1 MTWLDLLLTALLA
14 ASIYSGYR
22 RGAVLQLMGIAGLS
36 IGVVVGVMLAPRVA
50 VLADSQPTAVAM
62 VLGTAL
68 VAGAIGNMAGWL
80 VGSRL
85 RSRAQGTPLRRADA
99 LGGSVLSGIALVM
112 ATWFLA
118 FNLIEGPFPMIARGL
133 RSSRIV
139 QTLEATLP
147 APPSLV
153 DRANELLPLLGLA
166 DGSVDLPGQPAPP
179 VEPPTRAQL
188 AAATRAAERS
198 TVEVVGDGCAEGSVN
213 QGSGFVVGP
222 GVVVTNAH
230 VVAGTHSQW
239 VQLGAD
245 SLAAAV
251 VGFDTELD
259 IAVLDVPGL
268 DLEPLRLLEG
278 DAERGSVGAILGF
291 PGGGSLQADAAAVLA
306 VLEPIGADIY
316 GRGRVR
322 RRIYELQTRIDRGN
336 SGGPF
341 VVASGEVAGLVFAS
355 SADRDGIGYAIVS
368 DEVAP
373 VVGRARAATGAVDT
387 GPCLA

>member
-1 MTWLDLLLTALLA
+1 MTWLDLLLIALLA
-14 ASIYSGYR
+14 ASVYSGYR
-22 RGAVLQLMGIAGLS
+22 RGAVLQLMGVAGLS

-68 VAGAIGNMAGWL
+68 VAGAIGNMLGWL

-85 RSRAQGTPLRRADA
+85 RSRAQETPLRKADA
-99 LGGSVLSGIALVM
+99 LGGSVLSGIALLM

-118 FNLIEGPFPMIARGL
+118 LNLIEGPFPMIARGL

-153 DRANELLPLLGLA
+153 ERASELLPWFGLPY
-166 DGSVDLPGQPAPP
+166 GSVDLPGRPAPP
-179 VEPPTRAQL
+179 VKAPTDAQL
-188 AAATRAAERS
+188 ASATRAAQRS

-222 GVVVTNAH
+222 GLVVTNAH
-230 VVAGTHSQW
+230 VVAGTHTQW

-245 SLAAAV
+245 SLAASV
-251 VGFDTELD
+251 VGFDSDLD
-259 IAVLDVPGL
+259 IAVLDVSGL
-268 DLEPLRLLEG
+268 EREPLRLLEG
-278 DAERGSVGAILGF
+278 EAERGTVGAVLGF
-291 PGGGSLQADAAAVLA
+291 PGGASLQADAAAVLA
-306 VLEPIGADIY
+306 VIEPVGPDIY
-316 GRGRVR
+316 GRGQVR

-341 VVASGEVAGLVFAS
+341 VLASGEVAGLVFAS
-355 SADRDGIGYAIVS
+355 SADREGVGYAIVS
-368 DEVAP
+368 ADVGP
-373 VVGRARAATGAVDT
+373 VVDRARAAGGAVET